1 MFVAL
6 LVPSMSYLTLYL
18 IIEFYVHDVYNM
30 MYLCVV
36 LLKYHQPAFSSNL
49 LLAIVVAC
57 LCIFHS
63 LQTIMFPEYLYYSL
77 DVFSHSD
84 ITTSV
89 CLHNTQSL
97 RHLCVTFTILA
108 HTYSCMQ
115 NTTLSTIHHTGLS

>member
-6 LVPSMSYLTLYL
+6 LVPSMSYLTLCL

-36 LLKYHQPAFSSNL
+36 LLRYHQSPIPAFSSNL

-63 LQTIMFPEYLYYSL
+63 LQTIMFHEYLYYSL
-77 DVFSHSD
+77 DVFSHSGRD
-84 ITTSV
+84 WV
-89 CLHNTQSL
+89 VL
-97 RHLCVTFTILA
+97 
-108 HTYSCMQ
+108 
-115 NTTLSTIHHTGLS
+115 